1 MGIKV
6 NDQVGPNIQTKK
18 GVRQGDPLSPILF
31 NIVVDMIAILIKH
44 AKERDQIKGMVVSS
58 FLSFF
63 ISFQEIQKLD
73 GFKSEKLETP
83 FHKLLRFSLLGS
95 SSFWIFQ
102 KLIQKIDEKLKQ
114 TCPK

>member
-31 NIVVDMIAILIKH
+31 NIVIDMIAILIKH

-58 FLSFF
+58 FLSFLLAFRRSKNWMVSKVRSWKHLF
-63 ISFQEIQKLD
+63 ISFLD
-73 GFKSEKLETP
+73 S
-83 FHKLLRFSLLGS
+83 RFWGHQDFGS
-95 SSFWIFQ
+95 SKS
-102 KLIQKIDEKLKQ
+102 
-114 TCPK
+114 